1 MARLAELEAALQTI
15 ADACNSPSTEELD
28 QKLVKGISL
37 ALSYL
42 DRMTLVDIVGEATGV
57 SPEAFLEDLSEY
69 YKKHE
74 IIHFNPT
81 YHRIQQEKE

>member
-1 MARLAELEAALQTI
+1 MDLEQALQVV
-15 ADACNSPSTEELD
+15 AEACNSPSTEELD
-28 QKLVKGISL
+28 QKLVEGISL

-42 DRMTLVDIVGEATGV
+42 DRMTLVDIVGETTGV

-74 IIHFNPT
+74 IIHFHPAFT
-81 YHRIQQEKE
+81 RFQQEEK

>member
-1 MARLAELEAALQTI
+1 
-15 ADACNSPSTEELD
+15 
-28 QKLVKGISL
+28 
-37 ALSYL
+37 
-42 DRMTLVDIVGEATGV
+42 MTLVDIVGEATGV